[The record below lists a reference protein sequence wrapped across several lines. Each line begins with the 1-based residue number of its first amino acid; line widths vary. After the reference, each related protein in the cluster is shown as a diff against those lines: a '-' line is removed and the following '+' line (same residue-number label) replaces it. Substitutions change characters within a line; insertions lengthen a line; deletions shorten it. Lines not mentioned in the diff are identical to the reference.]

1 MMKPL
6 STEHYQPPVSTEHY
20 LKRELY
26 DLVQKDVE
34 LFEFLQNGSLDG
46 MWYWDLEHPDHEW
59 MSPQFWR
66 LLGYEPEEMPHL
78 ASSWQTII
86 HPEDRELAIANFN
99 RHCREPNYPYDQIVR
114 YQHKDGST
122 VWVRCRGLAI
132 RDQAGKPIRM
142 LGAHTDITT
151 LKNTEQQLQQSNL
164 DLMRSNQ
171 ELSQFA
177 YVASHDLQE
186 PLRKVKS
193 FAELLSDRYQGEL
206 DESADR
212 YIRYITDGAIRMQG
226 LIDDLL
232 NYSRVG
238 RVELNRQETNLETI
252 TQQVIEDLETV
263 IENKNVNISLKA
275 LPTIFADSTQ
285 MRQLFQNLLSN
296 AIKYCQADVPTVQI
310 WATQDNENWTF
321 SVQDNG
327 IGIDPQFAERIF
339 VIFQRLHNRDEYSGT
354 GIGLAIC
361 KKIVERH
368 GGQIWV
374 NSNENQGSTF
384 SFTLPINCGIQS

>member
-1 MMKPL
+1 MNQL
-6 STEHYQPPVSTEHY
+6 SETHY
-20 LKRELY
+20 LQQELY
-26 DLVQKDVE
+26 DLVQKDAS

-46 MWYWDLEHPDHEW
+46 IWYWDLENPDHEW
-59 MSPQFWR
+59 MSPQFWN
-66 LLGYEPEEMPHL
+66 LLGYQPEEMPHL
-78 ASSWQTII
+78 ASSWQNII
-86 HPEDRELAIANFN
+86 HPKDRELAISNFS
-99 RHCREPNYPYDQIVR
+99 RHCSDPSYPYDQIVR
-114 YQHKDGST
+114 YRHKNGST

-151 LKNTEQQLQQSNL
+151 LKNTEQQLQQSNV
-164 DLMRSNQ
+164 DLIRSNQ
-171 ELSQFA
+171 ELGQFA

-193 FAELLSDRYQGEL
+193 FTELLAERYQGQL

-212 YIRYITDGAIRMQG
+212 YIGYITDGVIRMQG

-238 RVELNRQETNLETI
+238 RIELNLKATNLGAV
-252 TQQVIEDLETV
+252 TQQVIADLGTV
-263 IENKNVNISLKA
+263 IESKNANISVDA
-275 LPTIFADSTQ
+275 LPTICADPTQ
-285 MRQLFQNLLSN
+285 MRQLMQNLIAN
-296 AIKYCQADVPTVQI
+296 AIKYCQADVPTVHI
-310 WATQDNENWTF
+310 WATQADETWTI

-339 VIFQRLHNRDEYSGT
+339 IIFQRLHRRDEYSGT

-368 GGQIWV
+368 GGKIWV
-374 NSNENQGSTF
+374 NSQGGRGSTF
-384 SFTLPINCGIQS
+384 SFTLPIPCDIQSE